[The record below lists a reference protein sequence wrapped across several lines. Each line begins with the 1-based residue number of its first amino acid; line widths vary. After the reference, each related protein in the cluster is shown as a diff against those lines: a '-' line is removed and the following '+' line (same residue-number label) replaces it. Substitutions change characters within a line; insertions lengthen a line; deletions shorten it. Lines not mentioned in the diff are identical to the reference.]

1 MAKAS
6 SDFEKAVAGR
16 SGGVVSDFWHLLRR
30 TGKWWLGPL
39 VLMML
44 ALGALMMLTG
54 TGVAPFIYTLF

>member
-1 MAKAS
+1 MNRAS
-6 SDFEKAVAGR
+6 SEFEKAVAGR

-39 VLMML
+39 AIVML
-44 ALGALMMLTG
+44 ALGALMFLTG